1 MNIQEKD
8 ILKFLTQNIFIN
20 QRTLSED
27 VGYSLETI
35 SHVLKNLKRD
45 GYINENVKLT
55 DKSKQLVEL
64 NKPKNAIRLAAG
76 YGLRMTPINR
86 EIPKGLLEI
95 KGEIIIERIIKQLY
109 EVEIYEIYIVVGFM
123 KEKYE
128 YLIDK
133 YGVKLIVNTDY
144 AIKNNLYSLKL
155 ASRFLSN
162 SYIIPC
168 DIWCNA
174 NPFSKYEF
182 YSWYMIGNWLD
193 KESKIYVNHKKE
205 LKLTKNLDKG
215 NAMLGICYLNDQY
228 ARKVKKRL
236 NNMCLD
242 PKYNCSFWEETIFFK
257 KSNFAIYA
265 KMMKRNEVAEIN
277 TYEQLRDFDENSNQ
291 LKNDAIFTIEKVF
304 NVTNKEINNISILK
318 KGMTNRSFLFECDS
332 KKYIMRVPGEGTDEL
347 INRNQEAEVYEAI
360 ENIGICDEL
369 IFIDP
374 NNGYKITR
382 FIDNARTCDS
392 NCILDLKLCM
402 NKLKSLHDRK
412 LKVNH
417 YFDLFEKI
425 EYYQS
430 LWDGNDSIFRDYIHT
445 KKNVFA
451 LKKFVDSLDKEIC
464 LTHIDAVPDNFL
476 IYKESGEIK
485 VRLIDWEYAAMQDPH
500 VDIAMFCIYA
510 LYNREQ
516 VDQLIDIY
524 FEHQCNKITR
534 LKIYSYISICGLLW
548 SNWCEYKRNLGVEFG
563 EYSLRQYR
571 YAKDYYKIVQEV
583 LKNASR

>member
-64 NKPKNAIRLAAG
+64 NKPKNAIILAAG

-86 EIPKGLLEI
+86 EVPKGLLEI